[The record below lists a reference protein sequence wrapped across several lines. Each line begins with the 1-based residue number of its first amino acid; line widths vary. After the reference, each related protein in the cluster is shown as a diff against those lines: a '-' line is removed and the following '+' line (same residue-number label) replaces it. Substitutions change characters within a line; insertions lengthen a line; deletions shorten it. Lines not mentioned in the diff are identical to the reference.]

1 MPQKL
6 ILSSASNERFQEA
19 MEHLGKGATR
29 KGLDHSTLKYRKQGV
44 SENNPIWI
52 CRCK

>member
-1 MPQKL
+1 MPQKP
-6 ILSSASNERFQEA
+6 ILRSASNERFQEA
-19 MEHLGKGATR
+19 MKHLGKGATR
-29 KGLDHSTLKYRKQGV
+29 KGLDHSTLKYREQGV